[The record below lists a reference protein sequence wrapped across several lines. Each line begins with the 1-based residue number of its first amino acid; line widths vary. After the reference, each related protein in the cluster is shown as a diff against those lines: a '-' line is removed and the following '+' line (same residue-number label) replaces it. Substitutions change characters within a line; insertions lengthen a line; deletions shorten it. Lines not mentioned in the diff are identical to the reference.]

1 MSSDKSNKPSRPP
14 LNAHASLTSHLHS
27 RNGSRPSTPSAH
39 GQQHEYV
46 PTFDDVGITS
56 TALAER
62 ALFDESNSGANTPLH
77 APESHYGSTSL
88 NTPYLDNTA
97 EDAEDDEAEEGYG
110 ENVEDREGSIA
121 RRPKWRRPSPGWVYP
136 FIIGIPLC
144 LGMAAAPKQELYINL
159 ACLAHPPSSTS
170 QSQSQD
176 MGALRSK
183 SKTETLPLDWNA
195 NMPILSPPGIGVDS
209 AIGTSPVLDNVTI
222 LPPVLTPADRWF
234 LRLQHDMYEYERQHR
249 KSSAGRMGGNS
260 TVIPPKANPTSP
272 LPRPDRPLPGDES
285 EDDTNKDDDDE
296 GSSGSEEGSGDQ
308 QKGRRPYK
316 EIDPRLCKKDVKV
329 QAAAAKLTMI
339 MTTTMGVLAALT
351 TGFWGQT
358 SDKWGRT
365 KVMAIVEIGLL
376 MNELCFIAVAT
387 FPYLVPGG
395 YRFLLVGPTIEG
407 LAGGYSTITATV
419 YAYVSDVTP
428 GGSRVTI
435 FARMSGIFMAGFA
448 LGPLIGS
455 MLITWTGN
463 IMTPFYINAVIYTIY
478 IPLVIFILPESL
490 SSEARLQLAKD
501 AKLKRD
507 EAARREAA
515 EMEWENETP
524 AVHDPSRQGE
534 ETDPLLSG
542 WSRASFSGPGVSK
555 VQKKTLGRIR
565 RTTKRLFGF
574 LEPLAIFMPVDRE
587 DGRGR
592 DWNLTLVGVAIF
604 CSSMVMGVMQI
615 KGQYTFYA
623 FGWTS
628 AQLGPFMSL
637 SAVSRSFVLIAI
649 VPAVMH
655 YVKPRFLHTEAG
667 QNPQP
672 DIVAPSEEIPRSPN
686 NAGKDSTSTST
697 TAPPQRSSHLDLIT
711 ARIAVL
717 LEIVPYVLMSFALPP
732 SQFILCSV
740 FTTLGAP
747 ATPAINSLALS
758 LLPDASQS
766 GKLFGAL
773 SVLQAMGSSLLSPLL
788 FGTLFATT
796 VGTWPQAIF
805 ALTALYLILTQT
817 AMLFVRLDRGKH
829 RSEPD
834 LESANTSDNGGG
846 SGSGIGQVARVK
858 QGRGRDRRVKRVS
871 SSSGSASGFTSGYAR
886 SHLSQPESSGSGV
899 ARTTD

>member
-1 MSSDKSNKPSRPP
+1 MSSDKSTQPARPP
-14 LNAHASLTSHLHS
+14 FSARASLTAHLHPDYIARS
-27 RNGSRPSTPSAH
+27 SSPSVH

-77 APESHYGSTSL
+77 GPEPDYGSTG
-88 NTPYLDNTA
+88 NHTPYTENQAEGEEERYEDNIA
-97 EDAEDDEAEEGYG
+97 
-110 ENVEDREGSIA
+110 REGSIA
-121 RRPKWRRPSPGWVYP
+121 RRPRWRRPSPGWIYP

-170 QSQSQD
+170 QSKD
-176 MGALRSK
+176 LNVIRSYE
-183 SKTETLPLDWNA
+183 SHYRETLGRAPEGIDFRVPVLT
-195 NMPILSPPGIGVDS
+195 PPRIGVDS
-209 AIGTSPVLDNVTI
+209 AIGAVPVVDNTTISP
-222 LPPVLTPADRWF
+222 PSVLTPADRWF
-234 LRLQHDMYEYERQHR
+234 LRLQHDIYEYERKHQKPISGHN
-249 KSSAGRMGGNS
+249 GGS
-260 TVIPPKANPTSP
+260 PTSLPPKANPTSP
-272 LPRPDRPLPGDES
+272 LPRPDRPLPGQEG
-285 EDDTNKDDDDE
+285 ED
-296 GSSGSEEGSGDQ
+296 GSEEEDDDGSSTPPEEGDGDGQ
-308 QKGRRPYK
+308 AGRRPYK

-329 QAAAAKLTMI
+329 QAAAARLAMI

-358 SDKWGRT
+358 SDKLGRT
-365 KVMAIVEIGLL
+365 KVMAMVEIGLL

-395 YRFLLVGPTIEG
+395 YRFLLLGPTIEG

-448 LGPLIGS
+448 LGPVLGS

-463 IMTPFYINAVIYTIY
+463 IMTPFYINAVIYAIY

-490 SSEARLQLAKD
+490 SSDARAQLAKD
-501 AKLKRD
+501 AKLKRE
-507 EAARREAA
+507 EAARQEAA
-515 EMEWENETP
+515 ELEWENETP
-524 AVHDPSRQGE
+524 AIHDPSLQGE

-542 WSRASFSGPGVSK
+542 WSRASFSGPGASR
-555 VQKKTLGRIR
+555 VQKRALGRIR

-574 LEPLAIFMPVDRE
+574 VRPLAIFLPVE
-587 DGRGR
+587 KENGKGK

-604 CSSMVMGVMQI
+604 FSSMVMGIMQI

-623 FGWTS
+623 FGWTA

-637 SAVSRSFVLIAI
+637 GAVSRSFVLIAV
-649 VPAVMH
+649 VPAVMR
-655 YVKPRFLHTEAG
+655 YVKPRFVHVGADQTSGTETQASVSTPAK
-667 QNPQP
+667 NTA
-672 DIVAPSEEIPRSPN
+672 APSDC
-686 NAGKDSTSTST
+686 AGKNASASTPA
-697 TAPPQRSSHLDLIT
+697 APPQRSAHLDLIT
-711 ARIAVL
+711 GRLAIM
-717 LEIVPYVLMSFALPP
+717 LEIVPYICMAFALQPP
-732 SQFILCSV
+732 QFILCSV
-740 FTTLGAP
+740 LSTFGSP
-747 ATPAINSLALS
+747 ASPAINSLALS

-788 FGTLFATT
+788 FGTLFAST

-805 ALTALYLILTQT
+805 ALTAVYLILAQT
-817 AMLFVRLDRGKH
+817 AMLLVRLDRG
-829 RSEPD
+829 
-834 LESANTSDNGGG
+834 ESQSDSDIERADASAGGNADE
-846 SGSGIGQVARVK
+846 IGKAARVK

-871 SSSGSASGFTSGYAR
+871 SSSGSASGFASGYAR
-886 SHLSQPESSGSGV
+886 SHLSQPDSSGSGIS
-899 ARTTD
+899 RTAD

>member
-1 MSSDKSNKPSRPP
+1 MSSKLNQPTRPT
-14 LNAHASLTSHLHS
+14 LNAHASLTAHLRSDH
-27 RNGSRPSTPSAH
+27 NSRPSSPSVH

-46 PTFDDVGITS
+46 PTFDDIGITS
-56 TALAER
+56 TALDER
-62 ALFDESNSGANTPLH
+62 ALFDESNSGANTPLPTP
-77 APESHYGSTSL
+77 APHYGSTGLS
-88 NTPYLDNTA
+88 TPYSEDQA
-97 EDAEDDEAEEGYG
+97 EEAEEGG
-110 ENVEDREGSIA
+110 SAPEDIEREGSIA
-121 RRPKWRRPSPGWVYP
+121 RRPRWRRPSPGWVYP

-144 LGMAAAPKQELYINL
+144 LGMAAAPKQELFINL

-170 QSQSQD
+170 QSQSTN
-176 MGALRSK
+176 GLHSNGRSEEIYDR
-183 SKTETLPLDWNA
+183 SLSTWDAVLPVLT
-195 NMPILSPPGIGVDS
+195 PPGIDSDS
-209 AIGTSPVLDNVTI
+209 AIGVITPPLDNTTS

-234 LRLQHDMYEYERQHR
+234 LRLQHDMYEYELHHH
-249 KSSAGRMGGNS
+249 KSSSGHIGE
-260 TVIPPKANPTSP
+260 TTTLPPKANPTSP
-272 LPRPDRPLPGDES
+272 LPRPDRPLPGEGGADRSGQE
-285 EDDTNKDDDDE
+285 DDDDE
-296 GSSGSEEGSGDQ
+296 DPTVPEGGDRNPE
-308 QKGRRPYK
+308 KGRRPYK

-329 QAAAAKLTMI
+329 QAAAAKLTMT

-358 SDKWGRT
+358 SDRLGRT
-365 KVMAIVEIGLL
+365 KVMAFVEIGLL

-395 YRFLLVGPTIEG
+395 YRFLLLGPTIEG

-448 LGPLIGS
+448 LGPVLGS

-463 IMTPFYINAVIYTIY
+463 IMTPFYINAIIYAIY

-501 AKLKRD
+501 AKLKKD

-524 AVHDPSRQGE
+524 AVHGQGD

-542 WSRASFSGPGVSK
+542 WSRTSFSGPGASK
-555 VQKKTLGRIR
+555 VQKKTLGRLR

-574 LEPLAIFMPVDRE
+574 LEPLAIFMPTDKE
-587 DGRGR
+587 NGKGK
-592 DWNLTLVGVAIF
+592 DWNLTCVGVAIF
-604 CSSMVMGVMQI
+604 FSSMVFGIMQI
-615 KGQYTFYA
+615 KGQYTFFA
-623 FGWTS
+623 FGWTA

-649 VPAVMH
+649 VPAVMR
-655 YVKPRFLHTEAG
+655 YIKPRFLHAETG
-667 QNPQP
+667 QPSSASPQP
-672 DIVAPSEEIPRSPN
+672 DLVTSTESN
-686 NAGKDSTSTST
+686 SGTSNAGKDDTSAATSA
-697 TAPPQRSSHLDLIT
+697 APPQRSARLDLIT
-711 ARIAVL
+711 ARVAIM
-717 LEIVPYVLMSFALPP
+717 LEIVPYAFMAFALQPP
-732 SQFILCSV
+732 QFILCSV
-740 FTTLGAP
+740 LTTLGAP
-747 ATPAINSLALS
+747 ASPAINSLALS

-773 SVLQAMGSSLLSPLL
+773 SVLSAMGSSLLSPLL

-805 ALTALYLILTQT
+805 ALTALYLVLAQT
-817 AMLFVRLDRGKH
+817 AMLFVRLDRGKTH
-829 RSEPD
+829 SASNAD
-834 LESANTSDNGGG
+834 VESAVANAGGHAN
-846 SGSGIGQVARVK
+846 GSGINQATTSRVK

-871 SSSGSASGFTSGYAR
+871 TSSGSASGFANVSGYAR
-886 SHLSQPESSGSGV
+886 SHLSQPESSI
-899 ARTTD
+899 